1 MLSSAWAKAVTEAQ
15 EGFLVHLV
23 QDGHNS
29 ALDHFI
35 LQRTYPEGTLAT
47 VRLRDVPT
55 ADGLCPIRPT
65 MHPSMPVLKPSLQ
78 VLPLVLPRDSVD
90 TWGGIPLERQIRL
103 PQTVDREVME

>member
-1 MLSSAWAKAVTEAQ
+1 MWSAAWAKAVTVAQ

-35 LQRTYPEGTLAT
+35 LQRTYPVGTLAT
-47 VRLRDVPT
+47 VRLRDRPT

-65 MHPSMPVLKPSLQ
+65 MHPSRQVLKPWLH
-78 VLPLVLPRDSVD
+78 VLPVRFPRHSGHP
-90 TWGGIPLERQIRL
+90 WGRVPLERQVRL
-103 PQTVDREVME
+103 AQAVHSEVVA